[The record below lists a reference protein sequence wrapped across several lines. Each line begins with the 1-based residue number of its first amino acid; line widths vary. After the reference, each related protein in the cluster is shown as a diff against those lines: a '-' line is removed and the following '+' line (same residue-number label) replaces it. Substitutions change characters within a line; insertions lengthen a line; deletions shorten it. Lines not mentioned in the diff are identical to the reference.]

1 MFDPHKVKKAFPILD
16 QKIHGDKPLVYL
28 DSAATSQKPKS
39 VAEVMA
45 RYYLTD
51 NANVHRG
58 VHVLSDRATNVWER
72 SKETVAK
79 FVGAEK
85 DELIFVRNTTEGM
98 NGIAYGWGEHVLKKN
113 DVIVATLMEHH
124 ANLVVWQELCKRTG
138 AKLLVGGLKEQAE
151 VDLEDFEKLLKTP
164 NVKLVAFAQVS
175 NTLGTVNPV
184 EKMVGLVRKHAKGA
198 RIVLDAAQSV
208 PHMPV
213 DFHTLDVDFLAFS
226 GHKMLGPMGSGG
238 LVVRKELLQSGEM
251 QPWLYGGGMIAQ
263 VQEQSATYADDLTD
277 RFTAGTPDVA
287 SMLGLAVA
295 CEYLTLL
302 GMENVMKH
310 DWELVQYAYEKL
322 SAVKGL
328 AIVGPKPKNM
338 NRLGSVAFIHEKV
351 HAHDLAQILDS
362 EGVAVRSGHH
372 CTMPLHKACG
382 WQATT
387 RASFN
392 VYSTK
397 EDIDALMKAFD
408 KVTAIFKLS

>member
-1 MFDPHKVKKAFPILD
+1 
-16 QKIHGDKPLVYL
+16 
-28 DSAATSQKPKS
+28 
-39 VAEVMA
+39 
-45 RYYLTD
+45 
-51 NANVHRG
+51 
-58 VHVLSDRATNVWER
+58 
-72 SKETVAK
+72 
-79 FVGAEK
+79 
-85 DELIFVRNTTEGM
+85 
-98 NGIAYGWGEHVLKKN
+98 
-113 DVIVATLMEHH
+113 
-124 ANLVVWQELCKRTG
+124 
-138 AKLLVGGLKEQAE
+138 
-151 VDLEDFEKLLKTP
+151 
-164 NVKLVAFAQVS
+164 
-175 NTLGTVNPV
+175 
-184 EKMVGLVRKHAKGA
+184 
-198 RIVLDAAQSV
+198 
-208 PHMPV
+208 
-213 DFHTLDVDFLAFS
+213 
-226 GHKMLGPMGSGG
+226 
-238 LVVRKELLQSGEM
+238 
-251 QPWLYGGGMIAQ
+251 
-263 VQEQSATYADDLTD
+263 
-277 RFTAGTPDVA
+277 TPDVA

>member
-1 MFDPHKVKKAFPILD
+1 MFNPHQIKKNFPILD
-16 QKIHGDKPLVYL
+16 QEAHPGKPLVYL
-28 DSAATSQKPKS
+28 DSAATSQKPKQ
-39 VAEVMA
+39 VAEAMS

-58 VHVLSDRATNVWER
+58 VHVLSDRATTIWET
-72 SKETVAK
+72 SKEKVAK

-85 DELIFVRNTTEGM
+85 DELIFTRNTTEGT
-98 NGIAYGWGEHVLKKN
+98 NGIAYGWGDHNLKKG
-113 DVIVATLMEHH
+113 DVIVSTLMEHH

-138 AKLLVGGLKEQAE
+138 AKLEVVGLKDEAE
-151 VDLEDFEKLLKTP
+151 LDLVEFERAVKQKG
-164 NVKLVAFAQVS
+164 VKLVAFVHVS

-184 EKMVGLVRKHAKGA
+184 KELVGLVRKHAKGA

-213 DFHTLDVDFLAFS
+213 NFHDLDVDFLVFS
-226 GHKMLGPMGSGG
+226 GHKMLGPMGIGG
-238 LVVRKELLQSGEM
+238 LVVKKELLESDEM
-251 QPWLYGGGMIAQ
+251 RPWLFGGGMISE
-263 VQEQSATYADDLTD
+263 VHEQSAIYEDDLSE
-277 RFTAGTPDVA
+277 RFTAGTPDVSSA
-287 SMLGLAVA
+287 LGLATA
-295 CEYLTLL
+295 CDFLSKL

-310 DWELVQYAYEKL
+310 DFELVSYAFKQL
-322 SAVKGL
+322 SGIKGL
-328 AIVGPKPKNM
+328 KIVGPRPENN
-338 NRLGSVAFIHEKV
+338 NRLGSVAFIHESV

-372 CTMPLHKACG
+372 CTMPLHRACG

-397 EDIDALMKAFD
+397 EDIDALVKAFD
-408 KVTAIFKLS
+408 KVVKIFKL